1 MSNKSVQAFS
11 KPYQVWISRALLS
24 VVNMMDFTFK
34 RAEMQL
40 PLYEIN
46 VFGDEINRKPK
57 DKEKGPFKLYHKYS
71 EDVHASI

>member
-1 MSNKSVQAFS
+1 
-11 KPYQVWISRALLS
+11 
-24 VVNMMDFTFK
+24 MMDFTFK